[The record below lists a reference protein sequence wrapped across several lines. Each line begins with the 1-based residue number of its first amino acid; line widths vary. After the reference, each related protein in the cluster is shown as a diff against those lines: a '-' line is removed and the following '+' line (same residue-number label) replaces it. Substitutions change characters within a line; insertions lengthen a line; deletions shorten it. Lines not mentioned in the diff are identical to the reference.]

1 MATTIEFLLLVV
13 RRTSQCEIHAFGRT
27 VLLLLLLLFLRL
39 THSFN
44 NTLFP
49 IEWSHF
55 AVCLLNQILCMNV
68 SQFSA
73 HVSSYLFLIQLFR
86 QENIKIISKVV
97 EKSLSLSAHQARAFA
112 TLETSR
118 ECLDKFKKRAL
129 MVVINVS
136 NYNMCTSYRGIS
148 PRRHFFSLGFLKN
161 FRTKFHKHLE
171 TEKLL
176 YSKKWQQLA

>member
-1 MATTIEFLLLVV
+1 MKIFIFTNAFLSNHSACKTEIYALNARLMLKSHISLNLYVYHQQQYNWVSSMATTIEFLLLVV
-13 RRTSQCEIHAFGRT
+13 RRTLQCEIHAFGRT

-44 NTLFP
+44 NTLVP

-86 QENIKIISKVV
+86 QENIKIIYKVV

-112 TLETSR
+112 TLEASR
-118 ECLDKFKKRAL
+118 SA
-129 MVVINVS
+129 S
-136 NYNMCTSYRGIS
+136 IS
-148 PRRHFFSLGFLKN
+148 SKSV
-161 FRTKFHKHLE
+161 
-171 TEKLL
+171 LL
-176 YSKKWQQLA
+176 WSS

>member
-39 THSFN
+39 TLSFN
-44 NTLFP
+44 NTLVP

-86 QENIKIISKVV
+86 QEKIKITYKVV

-136 NYNMCTSYRGIS
+136 NYNMCTSYRVIS
-148 PRRHFFSLGFLKN
+148 PRRHFFSLGFP
-161 FRTKFHKHLE
+161 
-171 TEKLL
+171 
-176 YSKKWQQLA
+176 KKRQNKISQTLGNREIAVQ